1 MNSSEELRESRALLS
16 DHNKSVDNLSRAPSV
31 TSHSD
36 VEEKC
41 SPSPRTPQTPQPIS
55 PAPSDMSQGMCGIL
69 VVEINMFLF
78 FFFEL
83 EIQYYFYIS
92 KKWKVK

>member
-1 MNSSEELRESRALLS
+1 MNSSEELRESRALRS
-16 DHNKSVDNLSRAPSV
+16 DHNKSVENLSRAPSV

-41 SPSPRTPQTPQPIS
+41 SSSPQTPQPLS
-55 PAPSDMSQGMCGIL
+55 PAPSDMSQGMYGIL

-78 FFFEL
+78 
-83 EIQYYFYIS
+83 S
-92 KKWKVK
+92 N